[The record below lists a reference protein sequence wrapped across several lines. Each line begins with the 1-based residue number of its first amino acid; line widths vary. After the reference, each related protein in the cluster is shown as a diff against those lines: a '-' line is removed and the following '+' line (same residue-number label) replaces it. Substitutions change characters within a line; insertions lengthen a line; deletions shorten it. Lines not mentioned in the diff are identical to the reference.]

1 MPKEMAL
8 MDAFEKTL
16 CHDDLCQKKPQSK
29 VSKQENRPSF
39 GCCYE
44 GDPLNHYLW
53 AQALIEAYLGD
64 KKVRF
69 VKI

>member
-1 MPKEMAL
+1 

-16 CHDDLCQKKPQSK
+16 CHDDLCQKKPQSN

-44 GDPLNHYLW
+44 GDPLNHYL
-53 AQALIEAYLGD
+53 
-64 KKVRF
+64 
-69 VKI
+69 